1 MPNDAT
7 AGDLLRQWREHR
19 GLSQLAL
26 AINAEISSRHLC
38 FVETGRANPSREMIV
53 RLAEELQIPLRQRN
67 VLLTA
72 AGYANIYPER
82 GLDDPALEL
91 VGKIVQN
98 VLKGHEPNPAL
109 AIDHQWGLL
118 AMNRSVGLLFGGVD
132 PSLLQPPVNVMR
144 VGLHPLGLA
153 PRIRNFGEWRAHA
166 IAKLKQRIEMTA
178 DRQLVELL
186 KEIQSYPYE
195 KSLEPS
201 ERRLNRDFAIAL
213 ELETSCGDVKLIT
226 TSMVFGYPRD
236 VTVSEIAIECFFPQD
251 QPSAEVLQRLAAKA
265 PAELESAHVVE
276 GQDHNF
282 VRPVAVARR

>member
-38 FVETGRANPSREMIV
+38 FVETGRANPSREMIL

-72 AGYANIYPER
+72 AGYAKMYPER
-82 GLDDPALEL
+82 ALDDPALEL

-98 VLKGHEPNPAL
+98 ILKGHEPNPAM

-118 AMNRSVGLLFGGVD
+118 AMNRSVGLLLDEVD

-144 VGLHPLGLA
+144 IGLHPSGLA
-153 PRIRNFGEWRAHA
+153 PRLRNFGEWRANA

-178 DRQLVELL
+178 DRQLIELL

-213 ELETSCGDVKLIT
+213 ELETGCGDVKLIT

-251 QPSAEVLQRLAAKA
+251 QQSAEVLRRLAAKA
-265 PAELESAHVVE
+265 P
-276 GQDHNF
+276 
-282 VRPVAVARR
+282 PVSIGA